1 MTDKPMKVSRARL
14 ARMTNRSPQAVSQW
28 LADGLPH
35 DGGGRG
41 NRIVI
46 DLDRALP
53 WLVDNRGAPP
63 GSERE
68 RLASEQAN
76 RLALANAQTRGEL
89 VRSEHVSN
97 TIGEALGLLKEQVNG
112 LPGRLA
118 TQLANI
124 EDPAL
129 CRSVLVT
136 ESARILA
143 AYKDA
148 LDKLASEEPC
158 DQK

>member
-14 ARMTNRSPQAVSQW
+14 ARMTGRSPQAISQW

-41 NRIVI
+41 HRIEI

-53 WLVDNRGAPP
+53 WLIDNRGAPP

-68 RLASEQAN
+68 RLAKEQADK
-76 RLALANAQTRGEL
+76 LALANAQTRREL
-89 VRSEHVSN
+89 VRSEHVEY
-97 TIGEALGLLKEQVNG
+97 TIGKALGALKQQINN

-118 TQLANI
+118 SKIASI

-129 CRSVLVT
+129 VRSVLME
-136 ESARILA
+136 ESGRILES
-143 AYKDA
+143 YKSA

-158 DQK
+158 DPN